1 MYLYDDA
8 DRKTFYFLPVVEW
21 GSSHFNKVVPNGRT
35 NYCERFVKTAPPA
48 AMKSVSF
55 QDNSN
60 VHVASG
66 SNLVTH
72 VSRGEKKLK
81 MRQNESQRRIQN
93 VTPQTYYRDGDSVGP
108 SMQVHLY
115 FVLM

>member
-1 MYLYDDA
+1 MSVYLHA
-8 DRKTFYFLPVVEW
+8 SAPASSFEFALVVEW
-21 GSSHFNKVVPNGRT
+21 GGSHFNKVVPNGRT

-55 QDNSN
+55 QGNSN

-81 MRQNESQRRIQN
+81 MRQNESQSRIQN
-93 VTPQTYYRDGDSVGP
+93 MTPQTYYRGGDTVGP
-108 SMQVHLY
+108 SMQVR
-115 FVLM
+115 